1 MVGDD
6 ILKKYIVVIMLC
18 LVLCGCGCSKKK
30 TTSKKVEESYIGNED
45 VSYTLSISCGDY
57 TKDSKVTLNKDKSA
71 TYELYECNSDT
82 LELTTGSGT
91 YKVSG
96 SNVTITGSYSEVV
109 NVLVKD
115 EKTIEVNLGNIKQTL
130 TK

>member
-1 MVGDD
+1 MGDD

-45 VSYTLSISCGDY
+45 VSYTLAITCGDY
-57 TKDSKVTLNKDKSA
+57 TKDSKVNINKDKTA
-71 TYELYECNSDT
+71 TYELYECNNDT

-91 YKVSG
+91 YKVNG
-96 SNVTITGSYSEVV
+96 SNVTIKGSYAETL
-109 NVLVKD
+109 NVSVKD
-115 EKTIEVNLGNIKQTL
+115 ENTIEVNLGNIHQTL

>member
-1 MVGDD
+1 MMGDD

-30 TTSKKVEESYIGNED
+30 TTSKNVEESYIGNED

-57 TKDSKVTLNKDKSA
+57 TKESKVTLNKDKSA

-82 LELTTGSGT
+82 LELTTGAGT

-96 SNVTITGSYSEVV
+96 SNVTITGSYCETLNLS
-109 NVLVKD
+109 VKD
-115 EKTIEVNLGNIKQTL
+115 EKTIEVNFGNIKQTL